1 MIDESS
7 LMQWGCGEEGAVV
20 DNVGNFSGRD
30 DALRILDGV
39 VAGSSAHRAVT
50 VWGMSGQGKSR
61 LLQHFAER
69 ERQSERSRAEGRV
82 ALVDIQDLVSC
93 DDAAHGYGPDLATD
107 LLREIAGHLA
117 SWHPGRRRRY
127 LLDAY
132 KRAESRAQRAWAA
145 AVGVNISVSR
155 ASKMVNSPTIVNM
168 PLPEEVFL
176 TAYRNSLTDA
186 LCQLASA
193 DSRDALLLIDTVE
206 LLQLRDDATR
216 HRSPQPQH
224 SAAVGSWFTDRVI
237 PRLLSSQ
244 PGLKVVIAGRE
255 RMPLR
260 RVPAAQVQL
269 VEWEIADTAAF
280 LGSCQIDESL
290 AEPVHRLCR
299 GLPGWTSMAAQLIQ
313 QESIG
318 HNPITFHWLS
328 STATGR
334 VVEEWLPAIFLD
346 RLPLH
351 QRSVVEAA
359 AVLRTVTKG
368 SLSYILRRGNL
379 LGGLPQ
385 DWFRQLLSYSSFMQR
400 RDDGSQDYR
409 LHGLVRSAFLA
420 HLQRHEPE
428 RLRELHRIAGDY
440 FKFAE
445 NFLEEAYHR
454 FASSDDR
461 LVDEWRERLQRA
473 LDLFQLDH
481 GARLLDVAATPD
493 HAERVRKWSPL
504 VHAHVLRF
512 SAFTHYMRNEG
523 VQAQQLLFPALS
535 LYEKLGDM
543 RGQADTLRALG
554 NVAYLCDEYA
564 QAEKFLRS
572 SLRLYQRLDEQ
583 LGQAWTLRAWGDVAN
598 LRGNHEQAESLL
610 EDALW
615 RHQELRNKHGE
626 AETLRSLGNAVRMRG
641 DHARAE
647 SLLQSALALHKQLND
662 EYGEA
667 WTLRSLGN
675 MARLRGA
682 YRHAEE
688 LLKKSLAL
696 HRKLQNRHGEADT
709 LRYLGNVAY
718 RSRDYERAQGF
729 LRRALALH
737 EELQDRLGRAETLSS
752 LGNVVRRMGDC
763 VGAEQQL
770 LSALSLYQDLGNY
783 GGRAWTLRS
792 LAGVAQAR
800 GDHARAEE
808 YLQAAMVLFMQR
820 DDRLGQA
827 WTLTSL
833 GDLAR
838 ARRECGQADKLLR
851 QALHLHQEVQD
862 GHGQARTLASLG
874 LLAHEQGDDV
884 RASNLLDAANALEEG

>member
-1 MIDESS
+1 M
-7 LMQWGCGEEGAVV
+7 
-20 DNVGNFSGRD
+20 DNVGNFADRD
-30 DALRILDGV
+30 DALRTLDGV
-39 VAGSSAHRAVT
+39 VAEDSAHRAVT
-50 VWGMSGQGKSR
+50 VWGMSGQGKTR

-82 ALVDIQDLVSC
+82 ALIDIQDLQSC

-107 LLREIAGHLA
+107 LLREIARHLA
-117 SWHPGRRRRY
+117 NWQPARRRRY
-127 LLDAY
+127 LLDTY
-132 KRAESRAQRAWAA
+132 KRAESRAQGDWAT
-145 AVGVNISVSR
+145 AVGINISVSK
-155 ASKMVNSPTIVNM
+155 ASKMVNSPTTVNM

-176 TAYRNSLTDA
+176 TAYRNSLIDA
-186 LCQLASA
+186 LCRLASA
-193 DSRDALLLIDTVE
+193 DSRNALLLIDTVE
-206 LLQLRDDATR
+206 LLQLRDDAAR
-216 HRSPQPQH
+216 HRSPQPRH
-224 SAAVGSWFTDRVI
+224 TAAVGSWFTDRVI
-237 PRLLSSQ
+237 PRLLASQ
-244 PGLKVVIAGRE
+244 PGLKVIIAGRE
-255 RMPLR
+255 RIPLR
-260 RVPAAQVQL
+260 RVSATQVQL
-269 VEWEIADTAAF
+269 VEWTITNTADF
-280 LGSCQIDESL
+280 LNSCQIDKSL
-290 AEPVHRLCR
+290 VEPVHRLCR

-313 QESIG
+313 QESTG
-318 HNPITFHWLS
+318 RNPITFHWLS
-328 STATGR
+328 SAATGK
-334 VVEEWLPAIFLD
+334 VVEEWLPAVFLD

-368 SLSYILRRGNL
+368 SLSYILRRSNL
-379 LGGLPQ
+379 LGGLTE
-385 DWFRQLLSYSSFMQR
+385 DWFRQLLSYSSFVRR

-428 RLRELHRIAGDY
+428 RLRELHGFAGDY
-440 FKFAE
+440 FKSGG

-461 LVDEWRERLQRA
+461 LVDEWHDQLQRA
-473 LDLFQLDH
+473 LDLCQLEH
-481 GARLLDVAATPD
+481 SARLLDAATTPD

-504 VHAHVLRF
+504 VHAHTLRF
-512 SAFTHYMRNEG
+512 SAFMHYIRNES
-523 VQAQQLLFPALS
+523 VQAQQLLVPALS
-535 LYEKLGDM
+535 LYEKLGDT
-543 RGQADTLRALG
+543 RGQADTLRTLG

-572 SLRLYQRLDEQ
+572 SLRLYQRLNDK
-583 LGQAWTLRAWGDVAN
+583 LGQAWTLRAWGDAAN
-598 LRGNHEQAESLL
+598 LRGNHAQAESLL

-615 RHQELRNKHGE
+615 RHQELGNKHGE
-626 AETLRSLGNAVRMRG
+626 ADTLRSLGNAVRMRG
-641 DHARAE
+641 NHARAE
-647 SLLQSALALHKQLND
+647 TLLQSALALHKQLND

-682 YRHAEE
+682 YRRAEE
-688 LLKKSLAL
+688 LLEKSLTL

-709 LRYLGNVAY
+709 LRYLGNVTY

-729 LRRALALH
+729 LRRALAIH

-770 LSALSLYQDLGNY
+770 LSALSLYRDLGNH

-792 LAGVAQAR
+792 LAGVAHAR
-800 GDHARAEE
+800 GDHTRAEE
-808 YLQAAMVLFMQR
+808 HLKTAMALFTQR

-833 GDLAR
+833 GDLAY
-838 ARRECGQADKLLR
+838 ARREFEQADQLLR
-851 QALHLHQEVQD
+851 HALQLHQEVQD

-874 LLAHEQGDDV
+874 VVAHEQGDAI
-884 RASNLLDAANALEEG
+884 RASNLLDAANALEER